1 MKKLWLLLLAGG
13 AMTFTPACNNDD
25 DDNGP
30 VCPVECTVPA
40 TAEIGSEMT
49 VAGQGFAAT
58 AEIAL
63 RDASGT
69 ETKLEEPEITS
80 AGFTGTVP
88 TTLTPG
94 SYGVILYQEGTWEIG
109 TVALS
114 KATDKACPVLSIILP
129 EAIRLNGALEIAGAG
144 FSDDMGIVL
153 ENAADQSRTELTT
166 STQSTGVSC
175 TIPEGLTAGTYNV
188 ILTQGIYE
196 WTIGT
201 GIPAAVYKRLK
212 SVTKKIATQYL
223 NLTVE
228 QVAETLAPMLGTT
241 AEELIASGNAQ
252 IYMDQMFSDG
262 ETTQEYIFEFDTN
275 GNPNGSMRKNQSDET
290 AVAWYTITVNDNE
303 ISATNNQAEEGGYDM
318 FSFDWTLVNG
328 RIDRETTVT
337 PKTATSSDPSTKR
350 TNNYAWVYDTQGLWS
365 GVNYTNG
372 SSYLKNLYDA
382 GKFQDAVE
390 GDNESAG
397 SIFTYGTDSRKN
409 AIFGID
415 VAKILYTAQS
425 AIFEDNQIHAICLN
439 VAGQASQEL
448 PTNIGIMDMTGQIS
462 TNPALEYTFDNDG
475 YVTKVAWNISGKD
488 PYGFDYNE
496 QSSFDFVYE

>member
-40 TAEIGSEMT
+40 TAEIGSEIT

-109 TVALS
+109 TVTLS

-212 SVTKKIATQYL
+212 SVSTESNTIFKGITTEEFIQSLVDAGYPEEMAQSY
-223 NLTVE
+223 
-228 QVAETLAPMLGTT
+228 ADMLLK
-241 AEELIASGNAQ
+241 AVSS
-252 IYMDQMFSDG
+252 YSFS
-262 ETTQEYIFEFDTN
+262 YDTN
-275 GNPNGSMRKNQSDET
+275 GNLTGCDQEGPYVTGEWYAIQVNGNQ
-290 AVAWYTITVNDNE
+290 
-303 ISATNNQAEEGGYDM
+303 ISGENKQIMEGMDGM
-318 FSFDWTLVNG
+318 QSFTWTLEDNRITQSTIIWQTISGTSDARYTWAYEGNLWKSVNNPDG
-328 RIDRETTVT
+328 SPEITL
-337 PKTATSSDPSTKR
+337 
-350 TNNYAWVYDTQGLWS
+350 VYDE
-365 GVNYTNG
+365 
-372 SSYLKNLYDA
+372 
-382 GKFQDAVE
+382 GKFMNVIQSNWD
-390 GDNESAG
+390 DSG
-397 SIFTYGTDSRKN
+397 SIFTYGTEAQQNS
-409 AIFGID
+409 IFGVDI
-415 VAKILYTAQS
+415 AKIIQMTQS
-425 AIFEDNQIHAICLN
+425 PDFTDDQMLAILLN
-439 VAGQASQEL
+439 LVGQATTTL
-448 PTNIGIMDMTGQIS
+448 PSTINITNMGEVTATADIS
-462 TNPALEYTFDNDG
+462 YTFDKDG
-475 YVTKVAWNISGKD
+475 YVSTVEWNVPGGEPIMGHEIDHQKVT
-488 PYGFDYNE
+488 Y
-496 QSSFDFVYE
+496 SFKYE